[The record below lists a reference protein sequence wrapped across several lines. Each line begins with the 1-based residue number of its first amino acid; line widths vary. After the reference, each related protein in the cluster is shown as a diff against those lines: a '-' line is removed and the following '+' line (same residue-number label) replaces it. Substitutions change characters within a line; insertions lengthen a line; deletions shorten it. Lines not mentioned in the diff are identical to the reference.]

1 MQSNNINERTTLL
14 RRNSLRVNYEAD
26 TGEVPKPMAGGTVL
40 GIHNLAI
47 VFPQF
52 VVSRFLTHVKL
63 FRTSLQ
69 VAIVASLIFRIADAA
84 VDADPKSADNVYYGR
99 SGVGWVLLFGG
110 MSAFVRALQI
120 YLAVFSCS
128 SSLRLVPSSLVKYH
142 QLGLRR
148 RCVDVL
154 RR

>member
-52 VVSRFLTHVKL
+52 VVGRFPTHVKL
-63 FRTSLQ
+63 VPIL
-69 VAIVASLIFRIADAA
+69 
-84 VDADPKSADNVYYGR
+84 PPGR
-99 SGVGWVLLFGG
+99 HCRHLDF
-110 MSAFVRALQI
+110 QI
-120 YLAVFSCS
+120 C
-128 SSLRLVPSSLVKYH
+128 
-142 QLGLRR
+142 
-148 RCVDVL
+148 RCCN
-154 RR
+154 

>member
-52 VVSRFLTHVKL
+52 VVGCFLTHTKVVPIIP
-63 FRTSLQ
+63 S
-69 VAIVASLIFRIADAA
+69 
-84 VDADPKSADNVYYGR
+84 GR
-99 SGVGWVLLFGG
+99 HCRQLNF
-110 MSAFVRALQI
+110 QI
-120 YLAVFSCS
+120 CRCCS
-128 SSLRLVPSSLVKYH
+128 
-142 QLGLRR
+142 
-148 RCVDVL
+148 
-154 RR
+154 

>member
-52 VVSRFLTHVKL
+52 VVGRFLTRAKVIPNL
-63 FRTSLQ
+63 PL
-69 VAIVASLIFRIADAA
+69 
-84 VDADPKSADNVYYGR
+84 GR
-99 SGVGWVLLFGG
+99 HC
-110 MSAFVRALQI
+110 R
-120 YLAVFSCS
+120 
-128 SSLRLVPSSLVKYH
+128 
-142 QLGLRR
+142 QLDFQD
-148 RCVDVL
+148 C
-154 RR
+154 

>member
-52 VVSRFLTHVKL
+52 VVGHFLIHVKV
-63 FRTSLQ
+63 SLN
-69 VAIVASLIFRIADAA
+69 
-84 VDADPKSADNVYYGR
+84 PP
-99 SGVGWVLLFGG
+99 SGCHCRQLNFQDC
-110 MSAFVRALQI
+110 RC
-120 YLAVFSCS
+120 CS
-128 SSLRLVPSSLVKYH
+128 
-142 QLGLRR
+142 
-148 RCVDVL
+148 
-154 RR
+154 